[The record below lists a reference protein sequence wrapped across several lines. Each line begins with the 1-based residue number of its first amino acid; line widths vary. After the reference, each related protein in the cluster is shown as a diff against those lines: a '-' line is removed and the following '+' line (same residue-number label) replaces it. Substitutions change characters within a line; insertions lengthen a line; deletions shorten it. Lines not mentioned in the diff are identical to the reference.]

1 MDLEILRIASDNNNN
16 KYIQNHTHHSKLK
29 NPLCGD
35 EMQINLIIDEERIID
50 FGYQG
55 KCCVYC
61 QASASLLSKIS
72 INKKKS
78 KINELC
84 DDAKSFFDGNIKIM
98 SKWKIMNKLFKEG
111 AYWRRGLQKQLGKKV
126 TKSGISKGKDLLS
139 KKK

>member
-16 KYIQNHTHHSKLK
+16 KYLQNHTHHSKLK

-84 DDAKSFFDGNIKIM
+84 DDAKSFFDGDSDIIKK
-98 SKWKIMNKLFKEG
+98 KWKLMQKIFKSKYKARKECI
-111 AYWRRGLQKQLGKKV
+111 LLPFKTVQKIV
-126 TKSGISKGKDLLS
+126 SD
-139 KKK
+139 

>member
-1 MDLEILRIASDNNNN
+1 MDLEILRIASENNNN

-35 EMQINLIIDEERIID
+35 EMQINLIINNEERIID

-84 DDAKSFFDGNIKIM
+84 DDAKLFFEGNNEVIKK
-98 SKWKIMNKLFKEG
+98 KWKFMHKLFKSENKT
-111 AYWRRGLQKQLGKKV
+111 RKECILLPFKTMKKIV
-126 TKSGISKGKDLLS
+126 SN
-139 KKK
+139 

>member
-1 MDLEILRIASDNNNN
+1 MDLEILQIASKNINQ
-16 KYIQNHTHHSKLK
+16 KSIENHTHNSRLK
-29 NPLCGD
+29 NSLCGD

-84 DDAKSFFDGNIKIM
+84 DDAKSFFDGNSDIIKK
-98 SKWKIMNKLFKEG
+98 KWKLMQKLFKPKNKARKECI
-111 AYWRRGLQKQLGKKV
+111 LLPFKTVQKIV
-126 TKSGISKGKDLLS
+126 SD
-139 KKK
+139 

>member
-84 DDAKSFFDGNIKIM
+84 DDAKLFFEGNNAVLEK
-98 SKWKIMNKLFKEG
+98 KWKLMQRLFKSKNKFRKECI
-111 AYWRRGLQKQLGKKV
+111 LLPFKTVQKIV
-126 TKSGISKGKDLLS
+126 SD
-139 KKK
+139 

>member
-16 KYIQNHTHHSKLK
+16 KYIQNYTHHSKLK
-29 NPLCGD
+29 NLLCGD

-84 DDAKSFFDGNIKIM
+84 DDAKSFFDGNSDIIKK
-98 SKWKIMNKLFKEG
+98 KWKLMQKLFKPKNKARKECI
-111 AYWRRGLQKQLGKKV
+111 LLPFKTVQKIV
-126 TKSGISKGKDLLS
+126 SD
-139 KKK
+139 

>member
-1 MDLEILRIASDNNNN
+1 MDLEILRIASDNNHN
-16 KYIQNHTHHSKLK
+16 KFIQNHTHHSKLK

-84 DDAKSFFDGNIKIM
+84 DDAKSFFEGDNEIIKK
-98 SKWKIMNKLFKEG
+98 KWRLMHKLFKSKNKGRKECI
-111 AYWRRGLQKQLGKKV
+111 LLPFKTMKKIV
-126 TKSGISKGKDLLS
+126 SS
-139 KKK
+139 

>member
-1 MDLEILRIASDNNNN
+1 MDLEILRIASENNNN
-16 KYIQNHTHHSKLK
+16 KYIRNHTHHSKLK

-84 DDAKSFFDGNIKIM
+84 DDAKSFFDGSTEIFKKKSKIM
-98 SKWKIMNKLFKEG
+98 HKLFKSKNKSRKECI
-111 AYWRRGLQKQLGKKV
+111 LLPFKTIKKIV
-126 TKSGISKGKDLLS
+126 SE
-139 KKK
+139 